1 LWWIESVRPQKD
13 GAMAP
18 ACVRK
23 SKFRDATAAFCL
35 LAIFAVPGCAEFA
48 EWISI
53 DEGPRKAAAA
63 SEAESAQLWEMTLM
77 AGRYGVMLGQAR
89 EILRLPEPK
98 APAGDT
104 FPGDSPSEVQRRQAL
119 AAFQA
124 GVAAEFAADVNA
136 ACKRRRVPHKLKA
149 LACEQRAKLPAEL
162 HTPTDPD
169 MLALALRNDHVGQFV
184 MPWWNAVCA
193 SAPKPRKGEVRVCAI
208 E

>member
-1 LWWIESVRPQKD
+1 
-13 GAMAP
+13 MAP
-18 ACVRK
+18 VRVRK
-23 SKFRDATAAFCL
+23 FGLPSARIAFAAL
-35 LAIFAVPGCAEFA
+35 LLSGISGCAEFA

-53 DEGPRKAAAA
+53 DEGAQGKAAAV

-98 APAGDT
+98 VPAGDT
-104 FPGDSPSEVQRRQAL
+104 FPGGSPDEAKRREAL
-119 AAFQA
+119 ATYQA
-124 GVAAEFAADVNA
+124 SVATEFATDMDL
-136 ACKRRRVPHKLKA
+136 ACKRRRMPRKLRT
-149 LACEQRAKLPAEL
+149 LACEQHAKLPVEL
-162 HTPTDPD
+162 RQPTAPE
-169 MLALALRNDHVGQFV
+169 MQALALRNDHVGQFV